1 MTTPWLFAAAAVLYV
16 LWSGRRPAAGVPVLP
31 PIGLPG
37 LAPPVTLAG
46 PAAAPPGAGW
56 ALFVALLVWSAFLVW
71 IATAIN
77 TPGNPTPPP
86 EPAPAAGLDLRGRF
100 VGPDAA
106 HDAATTAALLAEL
119 ADVVEFDGR
128 QPTPRIATGAAVHD
142 LRTAARELRCRGVKL
157 GDKQPAVRDAI
168 KTFLDE
174 KAGTDGGP
182 LDADE
187 RAKWVAA
194 YREVAKAA
202 EAAAR

>member
-1 MTTPWLFAAAAVLYV
+1 MTPWLFAAAAVAYV
-16 LWSGRRPAAGVPVLP
+16 LWSGRRPAASGLP
-31 PIGLPG
+31 PLVPAPAAPSLPP
-37 LAPPVTLAG
+37 LAP
-46 PAAAPPGAGW
+46 AAPAGGVSPLLLGAILVPWG
-56 ALFVALLVWSAFLVW
+56 LLAFSHFQKPESPD
-71 IATAIN
+71 A
-77 TPGNPTPPP
+77 PPD
-86 EPAPAAGLDLRGRF
+86 PAPAAGLDLRGRF

-128 QPTPRIATGAAVHD
+128 QQTPRIATGAAVHD
-142 LRTAARELRCRGVKL
+142 LRTAARELRCRGVRL
-157 GDKQPAVRDAI
+157 GDRQPAVRDAI
-168 KTFLDE
+168 KAFLDE
-174 KAGTDGGP
+174 RAGTDGGP